1 MCYNQNAAERFFS
14 AAGNRLRRF
23 LQRST
28 MKQIDRYDGGTIN
41 EKSLALL
48 LALVML
54 IGVLAGCSA
63 NTDTTTAD
71 STTAAETAEPADTSA
86 ETDTTAAAETEETA
100 EPAAKTIETLKVAF
114 VPSREPQEIIT
125 ATEPLKQLLKDELA
139 KEGYDVGEVEI
150 TVGTT
155 YEAVGEGLEA
165 GTIDVGLIP
174 GGTYVLYDD
183 GAEVILTAT
192 RDGLSKDSDNAKD
205 WNDGQPTEASD
216 KQAVSYRALFIAGP
230 SDKGQELA
238 AKVNAGEDL
247 TWDDLNSANWSVMG
261 TSSPAGYIYPAL
273 WLQDRYGK
281 GISDLSSAVQS
292 DSYASAFAR
301 LASGQVDVLVTYA
314 DARRDYAERWNTEFG
329 REGSIWE
336 ETNVIGVT
344 APIYNDTISV
354 SKNSEIMDADLIA
367 ALQDAFINI
376 GNTEEGKQV
385 IAIYSHNGY
394 QKAQASDYDNER
406 AAQKLIQ
413 ELTAAG

>member
-1 MCYNQNAAERFFS
+1 
-14 AAGNRLRRF
+14 
-23 LQRST
+23 
-28 MKQIDRYDGGTIN
+28 MKKIF
-41 EKSLALL
+41 ALL
-48 LALVML
+48 LALVMTMSL
-54 IGVLAGCSA
+54 VACGGNAA
-63 NTDTTTAD
+63 NDQQD
-71 STTAAETAEPADTSA
+71 GDAEGS
-86 ETDTTAAAETEETA
+86 
-100 EPAAKTIETLKVAF
+100 KKIETLKVAF
-114 VPSREPQEIIT
+114 VPSREPEEIIT
-125 ATEPLKQLLKDELA
+125 VTEPLKQMLKDELA
-139 KEGYDVGEVEI
+139 AHGYEVGDVEI

-216 KQAVSYRALFIAGP
+216 KQVVSYRALFIAGP
-230 SDKGQELA
+230 SAKGQELLT
-238 AKVNAGEDL
+238 KVNNGEELTWEDL
-247 TWDDLNSANWSVMG
+247 DSANWSIMG

-273 WLQDRYGK
+273 WLQDHYGK
-281 GISDLSSAVQS
+281 GISDLASAVQS

-314 DARRDYAERWNTEFG
+314 DARRDYAERWNTEFS
-329 REGSIWE
+329 REASIWE
-336 ETNVIGVT
+336 ETGVIGVT

-354 SKNSEIMDADLIA
+354 SKNSEIMTDEFIA
-367 ALQDAFINI
+367 ALQNAFINI
-376 GNTEEGKQV
+376 GNTDAGKEV

-394 QKAQASDYDNER
+394 QKAQPSDYDSER

-413 ELTAAG
+413 ELSAAN

>member
-1 MCYNQNAAERFFS
+1 
-14 AAGNRLRRF
+14 
-23 LQRST
+23 
-28 MKQIDRYDGGTIN
+28 MK
-41 EKSLALL
+41 KSLALL

-238 AKVNAGEDL
+238 AKVNAGEEL

-336 ETNVIGVT
+336 ETNVIAVT

-385 IAIYSHNGY
+385 IAIYSHNGS

>member
-1 MCYNQNAAERFFS
+1 
-14 AAGNRLRRF
+14 
-23 LQRST
+23 
-28 MKQIDRYDGGTIN
+28 MK
-41 EKSLALL
+41 KSLALL

-54 IGVLAGCSA
+54 LGILAGCAASSTTEPADSSA
-63 NTDTTTAD
+63 ETTAP
-71 STTAAETAEPADTSA
+71 AETAQTEEPAA
-86 ETDTTAAAETEETA
+86 ESTETE
-100 EPAAKTIETLKVAF
+100 EPAAKSIETLKVAF

-125 ATEPLKQLLKDELA
+125 ATEPLKELLKTELA

-192 RDGLSKDSDNAKD
+192 RDGLSKDSDDAKD

-230 SDKGQELA
+230 SEKGQELA
-238 AKVNAGEDL
+238 AKVNAGEEL

-281 GISDLSSAVQS
+281 GISDHSSAVQS

-301 LASGQVDVLVTYA
+301 LASGQVDILVTYA
-314 DARRDYAERWNTEFG
+314 DARRDYAERWNSEFG

-354 SKNSEIMDADLIA
+354 SKNSEIMDAELIA

-376 GNTEEGKQV
+376 GDTEEGKAV

-413 ELTAAG
+413 ELTAAN

>member
-1 MCYNQNAAERFFS
+1 
-14 AAGNRLRRF
+14 
-23 LQRST
+23 
-28 MKQIDRYDGGTIN
+28 MK
-41 EKSLALL
+41 KSLAIL

-54 IGVLAGCSA
+54 VGVLSGCGAS
-63 NTDTTTAD
+63 NTTETTG
-71 STTAAETAEPADTSA
+71 TTPE
-86 ETDTTAAAETEETA
+86 TTAAASQAAEAETT
-100 EPAAKTIETLKVAF
+100 EPAAKTIETLKIAF

-139 KEGYDVGEVEI
+139 KEGYNVENVDI

-192 RDGLSKDSDNAKD
+192 RNGLNKDSDNAKD

-230 SDKGQELA
+230 SEKGQSLL
-238 AKVNAGEDL
+238 AKVNAGEEL

-273 WLQDRYGK
+273 WLQNHYGK

-314 DARRDYAERWNTEFG
+314 DARRDYGIPSSAARLPSG
-329 REGSIWE
+329 RR
-336 ETNVIGVT
+336 
-344 APIYNDTISV
+344 P
-354 SKNSEIMDADLIA
+354 
-367 ALQDAFINI
+367 
-376 GNTEEGKQV
+376 
-385 IAIYSHNGY
+385 
-394 QKAQASDYDNER
+394 ASS
-406 AAQKLIQ
+406 A
-413 ELTAAG
+413 

>member
-1 MCYNQNAAERFFS
+1 
-14 AAGNRLRRF
+14 
-23 LQRST
+23 
-28 MKQIDRYDGGTIN
+28 MK
-41 EKSLALL
+41 KSLALL

-54 IGVLAGCSA
+54 LGILAGCAAS
-63 NTDTTTAD
+63 
-71 STTAAETAEPADTSA
+71 STTEPAENTAETAAPAETTQTEEPAA
-86 ETDTTAAAETEETA
+86 ESTETEE
-100 EPAAKTIETLKVAF
+100 PATKTIETLKVAF

-125 ATEPLKQLLKDELA
+125 ATEPLKELLKTELA

-230 SDKGQELA
+230 SEKGQELA
-238 AKVNAGEDL
+238 AKVNAGEEL

-301 LASGQVDVLVTYA
+301 LASGQVDILVTYA
-314 DARRDYAERWNTEFG
+314 DARRDYAERWNSEFG

-376 GNTEEGKQV
+376 GNTEEGKAV

-413 ELTAAG
+413 ELSAAN

>member
-1 MCYNQNAAERFFS
+1 
-14 AAGNRLRRF
+14 
-23 LQRST
+23 
-28 MKQIDRYDGGTIN
+28 MK
-41 EKSLALL
+41 KSLALL

-54 IGVLAGCSA
+54 LGILAGCAAS
-63 NTDTTTAD
+63 
-71 STTAAETAEPADTSA
+71 STTEPAENTAETAAPAETTQTEEPAA
-86 ETDTTAAAETEETA
+86 ESTETEE
-100 EPAAKTIETLKVAF
+100 PATKTIETLKVAF

-125 ATEPLKQLLKDELA
+125 ATEPLKELLKTELA

-192 RDGLSKDSDNAKD
+192 RDGLSKDSDDAKD

-230 SDKGQELA
+230 SEKGQELA
-238 AKVNAGEDL
+238 AKVNAGEEL

-301 LASGQVDVLVTYA
+301 LASGQVDILVTYA
-314 DARRDYAERWNTEFG
+314 DARRDYAERWNSEFG

-376 GNTEEGKQV
+376 GNTEEGKAV

-413 ELTAAG
+413 ELTAAN

>member
-1 MCYNQNAAERFFS
+1 
-14 AAGNRLRRF
+14 
-23 LQRST
+23 
-28 MKQIDRYDGGTIN
+28 MK
-41 EKSLALL
+41 KSLALL

-63 NTDTTTAD
+63 NTDTTTTD

-205 WNDGQPTEASD
+205 WNDGQPT
-216 KQAVSYRALFIAGP
+216 
-230 SDKGQELA
+230 
-238 AKVNAGEDL
+238 
-247 TWDDLNSANWSVMG
+247 
-261 TSSPAGYIYPAL
+261 
-273 WLQDRYGK
+273 
-281 GISDLSSAVQS
+281 
-292 DSYASAFAR
+292 
-301 LASGQVDVLVTYA
+301 
-314 DARRDYAERWNTEFG
+314 
-329 REGSIWE
+329 
-336 ETNVIGVT
+336 
-344 APIYNDTISV
+344 
-354 SKNSEIMDADLIA
+354 
-367 ALQDAFINI
+367 
-376 GNTEEGKQV
+376 
-385 IAIYSHNGY
+385 
-394 QKAQASDYDNER
+394 
-406 AAQKLIQ
+406 
-413 ELTAAG
+413 